1 MDVEPTAPI
10 RQAEN
15 KAARDMIERVMA
27 PTSLYPM
34 RLVGDTGYGSAEMLG
49 WLVYEHGIRTTHSC
63 APLPGRQAKRR
74 REGTNQGGATV
85 LSHVP
90 TSSMIP
96 MGTSITVPAANPCIN
111 IAAHSRK
118 SEMPLM
124 AMACADIAPA
134 SMTARP
140 VF

>member
-1 MDVEPTAPI
+1 
-10 RQAEN
+10 
-15 KAARDMIERVMA
+15 MIERVMA
-27 PTSLYPM
+27 QTGLYPA
-34 RLVGDTGYGSAEMLG
+34 RLVGDTGYGSAEMLR
-49 WLVYEHGIRTTHSC
+49 WLVYEYGIEPHIPVFYCLAGKRSAAEKGQIRET
-63 APLPGRQAKRR
+63 RQ
-74 REGTNQGGATV
+74 GDATV

-96 MGTSITVPAANPCIN
+96 MGTFITVPAANPCIN

-140 VF
+140 AS